1 MAELRDI
8 VDRQVEHMTR
18 LLDDLLDVSRISRGQ
33 MKLNQSLCDFSLLV
47 RQTMQ
52 DYRSKLETNNLQLK
66 TDIPD
71 RPIWIMGDRTRL
83 AQTISN
89 ILHNA
94 DKFTGAGGTITVSLQ
109 EETAGKQVILTVH
122 DTGIGMEPKLLAR
135 VFEPFIQGDHGID
148 RRPGGLGLGL
158 PLVKGLIELH
168 GGKVHAK
175 SEGPGRGFQITIRLP
190 LREQAAPAARPVG
203 SAKSS
208 PGPCRILVIEDNRSA
223 SRTMNLYLTR
233 QGHTV
238 EIAHTG
244 REGVEVARRF
254 QPDVVLCDIGLPEF
268 DGYKV
273 ARQLRTE
280 RELNRVYLI
289 GISGYGQEHDKE
301 RAWQAGFNAYLVKP
315 VAMSEL
321 ETLLAI
327 FQTET
332 GIPSMM

>member
-1 MAELRDI
+1 
-8 VDRQVEHMTR
+8 
-18 LLDDLLDVSRISRGQ
+18 
-33 MKLNQSLCDFSLLV
+33 
-47 RQTMQ
+47 
-52 DYRSKLETNNLQLK
+52 
-66 TDIPD
+66 
-71 RPIWIMGDRTRL
+71 
-83 AQTISN
+83 
-89 ILHNA
+89 
-94 DKFTGAGGTITVSLQ
+94 
-109 EETAGKQVILTVH
+109 
-122 DTGIGMEPKLLAR
+122 LAR